1 MNVPDLS
8 QAADAGVHDWHG
20 SPDALKSAAGAA
32 KLRFC
37 SIDLHGVVSKT
48 DLMAALA
55 KGLKL
60 PEHFGSNWD
69 ALADSL
75 EDSDWLGPH
84 GIVAVMKHSA
94 RIPQGARGRLGNAD
108 GHLQRSGGV
117 LARRAQTVL
126 GLRRLIVRSRGFC
139 ASAPD

>member
-1 MNVPDLS
+1 MNIPDLS

-20 SPDALKSAAGAA
+20 SPDALKSAASAA

-37 SIDLHGVVSKT
+37 SIDLHGVISKS

-84 GIVAVMKHSA
+84 GIVAVLRHSA
-94 RIPQGARGRLGNAD
+94 PYRKAHAAD
-108 GHLQRSGGV
+108 WETLTDIFSEAAEYWHDV
-117 LARRAQTVL
+117 HKPFWVFVA
-126 GLRRLIVRSRGFC
+126 
-139 ASAPD
+139 